1 MKNTLVNQDGQSY
14 TQEINARDIDKIL
27 DYIKRQTSQHLNLNE
42 DNIPLEVK
50 KQLNQLLDAIDT
62 NSISSQNIDAY
73 LTLWQPLYINTEVS
87 RPTVALTL
95 YFDGDYEFTSYLP
108 ASFFDIYEY

>member
-1 MKNTLVNQDGQSY
+1 MKQTIVKDEKSY

-73 LTLWQPLYINTEVS
+73 LELWQPLYINTEVS

>member
-1 MKNTLVNQDGQSY
+1 MKQTIVNDEKSY
-14 TQEINARDIDKIL
+14 TQEINARNIDKIL
-27 DYIKRQTSQHLNLNE
+27 DYIKRQTSQHLSLNE

-62 NSISSQNIDAY
+62 KSISSQNIDAY
-73 LTLWQPLYINTEVS
+73 LELWQPLFIPNDH

-95 YFDGDYEFTSYLP
+95 YDDGENEVKSYLP